1 MYFSTADEMEK
12 LDELAVE
19 HGLEIRQMMELAGW
33 HMVEVFNKLSIGL
46 SDQIVI
52 VVGKGNKGGDG
63 LSAARHLVNHG
74 YKNISIILVSKDIKP
89 DSQHHLDLLV
99 KMDMPI
105 MVYSENQDLAKE
117 KIDSADIIMDSLIG
131 YHLQGEPRGD
141 FAELIEIINNASGKV
156 ISYDLPSG
164 VDATTGECQKVCIK
178 ADATLT
184 LAMPKKIFNT
194 NSGKE
199 SSGQVFAL
207 DIGVPEFLYNKIAS
221 GSRPESN
228 HSVRKNSAN
237 ASASFRLMSVYF
249 STVSSCVSW
258 NQFPHIVSFRSD
270 FIHANFLSFT

>member
-141 FAELIEIINNASGKV
+141 FAELIEIINNDFLRILRVSINSLV
-156 ISYDLPSG
+156 F
-164 VDATTGECQKVCIK
+164 GELRYPVLK
-178 ADATLT
+178 
-184 LAMPKKIFNT
+184 
-194 NSGKE
+194 
-199 SSGQVFAL
+199 
-207 DIGVPEFLYNKIAS
+207 
-221 GSRPESN
+221 
-228 HSVRKNSAN
+228 
-237 ASASFRLMSVYF
+237 
-249 STVSSCVSW
+249 SCYVL
-258 NQFPHIVSFRSD
+258 VV
-270 FIHANFLSFT
+270 